1 MMNAPVDTPTAT
13 IESANPVAIPPPHG
27 GEPFL
32 APVEKPKSLI
42 MRLVFFFTRRK
53 FGKVMGP
60 LTVFAARMPSSFG
73 MFYGKVPTLDK
84 KLQVPKDL
92 MLLLRGR
99 VSSINGCLFCFD
111 AAHAFALE
119 DPRTEKRFDA
129 LSEYRSSS
137 LFTEAER
144 SALDYVTELTQSK
157 AVSRDTFAN
166 LSSHYADREICDIV
180 WIVASEHLYNLTN
193 IGLNIGS
200 DGMCDI
206 VRRRKRT

>member
-1 MMNAPVDTPTAT
+1 MNAPVDTPTAAVERAT
-13 IESANPVAIPPPHG
+13 PPAVLPAHE

-32 APVEKPKSLI
+32 APIDKPKSLI

-60 LTVFAARMPSSFG
+60 LTVFAARMPTSFG

-84 KLQVPKDL
+84 KLQVSSDL
-92 MLLLRGR
+92 MLLVRGR
-99 VSSINGCLFCFD
+99 VSSINRCLFCFD
-111 AAHAFALE
+111 AANAFALE
-119 DPRTEKRFDA
+119 NPGTEKKFDA

-166 LSSHYADREICDIV
+166 LAGHYTEREICDIV
-180 WIVASEHLYNLTN
+180 WIVASEHLYNLNN

-206 VRRRKRT
+206 ARRKKQG

>member
-1 MMNAPVDTPTAT
+1 MNAAVDNP
-13 IESANPVAIPPPHG
+13 SAAMGRARPVAIPSPHG

-32 APVEKPKSLI
+32 APVERPKSLI

-73 MFYGKVPTLDK
+73 MFYGKVSKLDK
-84 KLQVPKDL
+84 KLQIPWDL
-92 MLLLRGR
+92 VLLLRGR

-111 AAHAFALE
+111 AANAFALE
-119 DPRTEKRFDA
+119 NPQTERKFDA
-129 LSEYRSSS
+129 LLEYQSST

-144 SALDYVTELTQSK
+144 SALDYVTELIQIK
-157 AVSRDTFAN
+157 AVSHDTFAN
-166 LSSHYADREICDIV
+166 LARHYSERQICDIV
-180 WIVASEHLYNLTN
+180 WIVASEHLYNLNN

-206 VRRRKRT
+206 VRRKKEA

>member
-1 MMNAPVDTPTAT
+1 MNAPVDTPTAV
-13 IESANPVAIPPPHG
+13 IERATPDPTPPPHG

-32 APVEKPKSLI
+32 APVERPKSLI
-42 MRLVFFFTRRK
+42 MRLVFLFTKRK

-73 MFYGKVPTLDK
+73 MFYGKVSTLDK
-84 KLQVPKDL
+84 KLQVPWDL
-92 MLLLRGR
+92 VLLLRGR

-111 AAHAFALE
+111 AANAFALE
-119 DPRTEKRFDA
+119 NPKTEKKFDA

-137 LFTEAER
+137 LFMEAER
-144 SALDYVTELTQSK
+144 SALDYVTELTQTK
-157 AVSRDTFAN
+157 AVGRDTFAN
-166 LSSHYADREICDIV
+166 LASHYTERQICDIV
-180 WIVASEHLYNLTN
+180 WIVASEHLYNLNN

-206 VRRRKRT
+206 VRRKKLG

>member
-1 MMNAPVDTPTAT
+1 MNAPVD
-13 IESANPVAIPPPHG
+13 NPFAVVEKPEPAAITPPHAG
-27 GEPFL
+27 APFL
-32 APVEKPKSLI
+32 VPIDKPKSLI

-73 MFYGKVPTLDK
+73 MFYGKVATLDK
-84 KLQVPKDL
+84 KLQVPWDL
-92 MLLLRGR
+92 VLLVRGR

-111 AAHAFALE
+111 AVNAFALE
-119 DPRTEKRFDA
+119 DPRTEKKFDA

-144 SALDYVTELTQSK
+144 SALDYVTELTQRK
-157 AVSRDTFAN
+157 GVSRDTFAN
-166 LSSHYADREICDIV
+166 LAGHYTEREICDIV
-180 WIVASEHLYNLTN
+180 WIVASEHLYNFSN

-206 VRRRKRT
+206 VRRKKRG

>member
-1 MMNAPVDTPTAT
+1 MHAPVDNPAAT
-13 IESANPVAIPPPHG
+13 MESARPLATAAPHDG
-27 GEPFL
+27 KPFL
-32 APVEKPKSLI
+32 APIERPSRLI
-42 MRLVFFFTRRK
+42 MRLVFFFSRMK

-73 MFYGKVPTLDK
+73 MFYGKVSKLDK
-84 KLQVPKDL
+84 KLEIPWDL

-111 AAHAFALE
+111 TANAFALE
-119 DPRTEKRFDA
+119 NPTTERKFDA
-129 LSEYRSSS
+129 LGAYRSSS

-144 SALDYVTELTQSK
+144 SALEYVTELTQTK
-157 AVSRDTFAN
+157 AVSTHTFAT
-166 LSSHYADREICDIV
+166 LAGHYTERQICDIV

-206 VRRRKRT
+206 VRQKTRA

>member
-1 MMNAPVDTPTAT
+1 MNAPVD
-13 IESANPVAIPPPHG
+13 NPVAVVERATPGAISALHG

-32 APVEKPKSLI
+32 APIEKPTSLI

-60 LTVFAARMPSSFG
+60 LTVFAARMPTSFG
-73 MFYGKVPTLDK
+73 MFFGKVSTLDK
-84 KLQVPKDL
+84 KLQVPWGL
-92 MLLLRGR
+92 VLLLRGR

-111 AAHAFALE
+111 AANAFALE
-119 DPRTEKRFDA
+119 DPTTERKFDA

-137 LFTEAER
+137 LFTDAER
-144 SALDYVTELTQSK
+144 SALDYVTELTQTK
-157 AVSRDTFAN
+157 AVTHDTFAN
-166 LSSHYADREICDIV
+166 LAGHYTEREICDIV
-180 WIVASEHLYNLTN
+180 WIVASEHLYNLSN

-206 VRRRKRT
+206 ARRKKRG

>member
-1 MMNAPVDTPTAT
+1 MNAPVDNPTAA
-13 IESANPVAIPPPHG
+13 IERASPVAIRAPRG

-32 APVEKPKSLI
+32 APVERPKSLI
-42 MRLVFFFTRRK
+42 MRLVFFFSKRK

-73 MFYGKVPTLDK
+73 MFYGKVSTLDK
-84 KLQVPKDL
+84 KLQIPWDL
-92 MLLLRGR
+92 VLILRGR

-111 AAHAFALE
+111 AANAFALE
-119 DPRTEKRFDA
+119 NPRTEKQFDA
-129 LSEYRSSS
+129 LGEDVSSS

-144 SALDYVTELTQSK
+144 SALDYVTDLTQSK
-157 AVSRDTFAN
+157 AVSGDTFAK
-166 LSSHYADREICDIV
+166 LATHYTEREICDIV
-180 WIVASEHLYNLTN
+180 WIVASEHLYNLSN

-206 VRRRKRT
+206 VRRKRRA